1 MIKKRLLTTLTMVAL
16 GTMTATA
23 ATAQTELRMS
33 WWGGSSRHQATLKAL
48 EKFHEKYPDIVVKGE
63 YTGWNGHLSRLTTQ
77 VAGNTEPD
85 VMQTNWNWLPIFS
98 RDGKGF
104 YDMSQ
109 KADVL
114 HIGNFPKQPM
124 NMVTVKGK
132 VNGLPVSITSRVFY
146 YNKDSWAKAGVKY
159 PTTWEDFNKAGQA
172 FKAKLGDGYYPLVVE
187 ARDVFA
193 INRSIFIQKYGKD
206 VINHKTNMLNLSP
219 KEMTE
224 FFQIYVDMV
233 NNHVFPSTKEFASYG
248 KGNMNEM
255 RPWIDGHFGGLY
267 MWNTSIKKYADNL
280 EPPQSMELGP
290 YPMAPGATDSG
301 LLARPSMMFSMGR
314 NTKHP
319 EAAAKLVNFLLN
331 DPDGVVAMGL
341 ARGVPLSS
349 SGLAALKK
357 AGELDET
364 SLPFQGYKMAQSLP
378 QVILPTA
385 YTDNA
390 QLMELFE
397 EEMQHLDYG
406 QSDAAKSA
414 KNFIRRGNRVLRRI
428 AK

>member
-1 MIKKRLLTTLTMVAL
+1 M
-16 GTMTATA
+16 
-23 ATAQTELRMS
+23 
-33 WWGGSSRHQATLKAL
+33 GGSSRHQATLKAL

-63 YTGWNGHLSRLTTQ
+63 YTGWTGHLSRLTTQ
-77 VAGNTEPD
+77 IAGNTEPD

-98 RDGKGF
+98 RDGMGF
-104 YDMSQ
+104 YDMNA
-109 KADVL
+109 KADAL
-114 HIGNFPKQPM
+114 HVSNFPPQSIKM
-124 NMVTVKGK
+124 TTVAGK
-132 VNGLPVSITSRVFY
+132 LNGLPVSTTSRVFY

-159 PTTWEDFNKAGQA
+159 PTTWADFAVAGKA
-172 FKAKLGDGYYPLVVE
+172 FEEKLGKSYYPLVVE

-206 VINHKTNMLNLSP
+206 IISHKTNLLDFTP
-219 KEMTE
+219 AEMTE
-224 FFQIYVDMV
+224 FFQIYTDMV
-233 NNHVFPSTKEFASYG
+233 KNHVFPSTKEFASYG

-267 MWNTSIKKYADNL
+267 MWNTSIKKYSDNL
-280 EPPQSMELGP
+280 APPQSMDLGP

-301 LLARPSMMFSMGR
+301 LLSRPSMMFSIGR

-319 EAAAKLVNFLLN
+319 DEAAKLVNFLLN
-331 DPDGVVAMGL
+331 DPDGVKAMDL
-341 ARGVPLSS
+341 ARGVPLSKAGLQALRS
-349 SGLAALKK
+349 SGQ
-357 AGELDET
+357 LDEK
-364 SLPFQGYKMAQSLP
+364 SLPYQGYEQAQTLP
-378 QVILPTA
+378 QVVLPTA

-406 QSDAAKSA
+406 ESTPAKSA
-414 KNFIRRGNRVLRRI
+414 KNFIRRGNRVLSRI